1 MPWRSETL
9 RKKVHLLTCPAKWMW
24 AASTLHKQVI
34 CMSIYSYLSFFP
46 GFCFSDLFN
55 RPWIDFF
62 HFCSVFLHD
71 FLGDRYLPL
80 VVLRFIFHE
89 PRGKVIVIE
98 GPPYE
103 GTKDV
108 RNNEWIWPKVG
119 SVFWSFSPMISW
131 INDVPFIFSRKSH
144 LMSQC

>member
-34 CMSIYSYLSFFP
+34 CKSIYSYLSFFP

-80 VVLRFIFHE
+80 VVLRFTNQEGRLSSLKAHLT
-89 PRGKVIVIE
+89 KVQRI
-98 GPPYE
+98 
-103 GTKDV
+103 V
-108 RNNEWIWPKVG
+108 RNNEWIWPNVG